1 MTKEDLMLAV
11 EDAVGDLEEG
21 IHPGRVAHKL
31 GEVLTALEAQHPETA
46 ALRPYSEDETHALG
60 AIKGAVG
67 VLKSPGCTKE
77 NVQTTIEH
85 LERTHKDLAD
95 GRHLP
100 GYSPSAA
107 PVPDPGPVVV
117 QGV

>member
-1 MTKEDLMLAV
+1 
-11 EDAVGDLEEG
+11 
-21 IHPGRVAHKL
+21 
-31 GEVLTALEAQHPETA
+31 
-46 ALRPYSEDETHALG
+46 
-60 AIKGAVG
+60 